1 MHDRYLT
8 IPAIADLAD
17 IPAQSRWFRSGD
29 LRLHALDYGGGGVPL
44 VILPGITS
52 PAITMDFVAKQLTD
66 IVRPLVLDFRG
77 RGLSDDGPEY
87 KIEDYADD
95 VEALIRE
102 LCLDRPI
109 LLGHSMGARVAAATA
124 ARAASVLGGLILV
137 DPPLSGPGRAPYPT
151 TLEVFRSQLAQAR
164 RGTDADEVALS
175 WPRWSR
181 REQELRA
188 RWLSSCCEAAI
199 VRTHESFE
207 SENFFDY
214 WSRLEGPSTLIYGSE
229 SLVVT
234 AAGAAELAAAN
245 PDAELVEVKDAG
257 HMVFWDQPQA
267 SLAVLRDLVGER
279 RVSTTSA
286 DASAAASP
294 YANTTS
300 PINHAN

>member
-1 MHDRYLT
+1 MQNRYLT
-8 IPAIADLAD
+8 TSAIADLAD
-17 IPAQSRWFRSGD
+17 IRAHSRWLRSGG
-29 LRLHALDYGGGGVPL
+29 LRLHALDYGGSGVPL

-52 PAITMDFVAKQLTD
+52 PAITMDFVAQQLTD
-66 IVRPLVLDFRG
+66 TVRPIVLDFRG
-77 RGLSDDGPEY
+77 RGFSDDGPEY
-87 KIEDYADD
+87 RIEDYADD
-95 VEALIRE
+95 VEAVISE

-124 ARAASVLGGLILV
+124 VRANNVLGGLILV
-137 DPPLSGPGRAPYPT
+137 DAPLSGPGRDPYPT
-151 TLEVFRSQLAQAR
+151 TLEAFRTQLAQAR

-188 RWLSSCCEAAI
+188 RWLSSCSEDAI
-199 VRTHESFE
+199 VRTHQSFE
-207 SENFFDY
+207 SEDFFDY
-214 WSRLEGPSTLIYGSE
+214 WSRLKSPSTLIYGSE
-229 SLVVT
+229 SPVVT

-245 PDAELVEVKDAG
+245 PDAELIEVKDAG

-286 DASAAASP
+286 
-294 YANTTS
+294 
-300 PINHAN
+300 